1 MGSFKS
7 PLKGTDSLIG
17 MLNQSKS
24 LKLEDGVLFRQ
35 YILQKGVP
43 IIDLVEGKLNQMEW
57 PYDK

>member
-7 PLKGTDSLIG
+7 QLKGTDSLIG